1 MTLGK
6 IFLASESQIW
16 ISERAGY
23 RHLVKSSLF
32 LLGKGNI
39 DAYLIPWS
47 GVILHPID
55 GIVYTF
61 SEGGVFSLVLPIKY
75 FILFSF
81 YFLLTSTSIVL
92 SNVMDHT

>member
-6 IFLASESQIW
+6 IFLASEIQ
-16 ISERAGY
+16 ERAGY

-55 GIVYTF
+55 GIMYTF

-75 FILFSF
+75 FHPIFILLSLDVHFS
-81 YFLLTSTSIVL
+81 SSK
-92 SNVMDHT
+92 